1 MSYMSPFLILFW
13 VWVTDH
19 RRNRLYI
26 GQLFNSMNDQDLFSA
41 QKCDSLPHTLLLFVW
56 LLTFNV
62 PTPKSKTATEL
73 EHAHT
78 LSSYWDGF
86 FFCHKKRPQ
95 LSQGI
100 EPATFRY
107 NGQRANH
114 YITLPH
120 VNISPYKNLLLC
132 EMAKDAPRYFLRLI
146 FTSADFFP

>member
-13 VWVTDH
+13 VWVTDY

-86 FFCHKKRPQ
+86 FSVTRNDHSSHKG
-95 LSQGI
+95 S
-100 EPATFRY
+100 
-107 NGQRANH
+107 
-114 YITLPH
+114 
-120 VNISPYKNLLLC
+120 NLLPSDI
-132 EMAKDAPRYFLRLI
+132 MASALITTPRYPMLI
-146 FTSADFFP
+146 YHHIKIYSSVKWQKMPPDISYD